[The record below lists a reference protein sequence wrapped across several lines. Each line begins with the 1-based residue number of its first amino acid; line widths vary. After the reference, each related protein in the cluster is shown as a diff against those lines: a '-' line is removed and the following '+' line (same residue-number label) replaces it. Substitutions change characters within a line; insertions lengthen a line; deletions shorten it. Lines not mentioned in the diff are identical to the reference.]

1 MSGSSNARLEI
12 VVQFIGMIGKVSF
25 RELVVAAACASLSCC
40 VAAES
45 LRTIAEVRSLTAK
58 EMDEHRPVDLE
69 GLVVSRTF
77 SEGILLQDRTGAFI
91 VEDAKGVIASPGD
104 RIRVRGITFIDHAQ
118 GIRQESVRLR
128 RCERLDVGPAPEPK
142 DVDISDFSKGRTN
155 FQLVRVK
162 GFVADA
168 FPDEMDPNWNCLFLR
183 DGDKSLY
190 VSVPNDFGMRKW
202 LSQLIDADVT
212 LTGIGFP
219 HYAAQRMFIGPHL
232 ELNSSAA
239 IHIDRPAAADPF
251 SAPLLENIDHASV
264 AEIAALRRRCVVGE
278 VQAVWHGDRFL
289 VREAS
294 GRVIRAELSES
305 QPLPKFGQRIRAVGF
320 PESDVFKINLS
331 AVQWREEPGGRLPPL
346 QVVETTAERIL
357 FSDGGERQ
365 VKPEYH
371 GCLLRLRGS
380 VRSVRRDIPG
390 REEVILDCGRVRV
403 PVDVRA
409 CSMAADGIEIGFEVE
424 VTGICVMDVEN
435 RRSRTYFPETDGF
448 LLVPRTVAD
457 VRVVSRPSWWTP
469 SRLLV
474 VILSLAG
481 MLVVFAGWVRVLNRL
496 VERRSR
502 ELFKETAARA
512 GADLRVDERT
522 RLAVE
527 LHDSISQNLTGASF
541 QIDAAESMMTENP
554 ESAAKCLAN
563 ARVVL
568 GACRRELRDCISD
581 LRDRTLEEHDAG
593 EALRKAL
600 VGRIGTAELTVDFDV
615 PRAKLTDNTFH
626 AIVRIVRELA
636 VNAVR
641 HGHASHVCVRGAMKG
656 GRLAVSVKD
665 DGVGFDPAKRLG
677 VAEGHFGLSGVEE
690 RLRRLGGKLAIVSA
704 PGKGA
709 EMEVTIG

>member
-1 MSGSSNARLEI
+1 MLLISSVRFAVRL
-12 VVQFIGMIGKVSF
+12 S
-25 RELVVAAACASLSCC
+25 VAVACALGMGFCR
-40 VAAES
+40 AEP
-45 LRTIAEVRSLTAK
+45 LRTVAEVRALSAK
-58 EMDEHRPVDLE
+58 EMDEQRPVELE
-69 GLVVSRTF
+69 GLVVARTF
-77 SEGILLQDRTGAFI
+77 SKGILLQDQTGAFI
-91 VEDAKGVIASPGD
+91 VEDGKGVVAEPGD
-104 RIRVRGITFIDHAQ
+104 MVRIRGITFIDHSQ
-118 GIRQESVRLR
+118 GILQESIRLR
-128 RCERLDVGPAPEPK
+128 QCERMGSGPAPAPK
-142 DVDISDFSKGRTN
+142 DVDISVFPRGDAN

-162 GFVADA
+162 GFVIDA

-183 DGDKSLY
+183 DGDQSLY
-190 VSVPNDFGMRKW
+190 VAVPNDLGIRER
-202 LSQLIDADVT
+202 LPQLIDAEVT

-232 ELNSSAA
+232 ELCSSAA

-278 VQAVWHGDRFL
+278 VLAAWHGDRFL

-294 GRVIRAELSES
+294 GRVIRAELFE
-305 QPLPKFGQRIRAVGF
+305 PHTLPSAGQWVRAVGF

-331 AVQWREEPGGRLPPL
+331 AVRWREERGGPLPPL
-346 QVVETTAERIL
+346 QVEDAVAESIL
-357 FSDGGERQ
+357 FSSAGERQ

-371 GCLLRLRGS
+371 GRLLRISGV

-390 REEVILDCGRVRV
+390 REELLLDCGRVRV
-403 PVDVRA
+403 PVDISA
-409 CSMAADGIEIGFEVE
+409 CPAVADGAEVGSCVE
-424 VTGICVMDVEN
+424 VTGVCVMDIEN
-435 RRSRTYFPETDGF
+435 RRSRTHFPETDGF
-448 LLVPRTVAD
+448 LVVLRTAGD
-457 VRVVSRPSWWTP
+457 VRIVARPPWWTP
-469 SRLLV
+469 ARLLV
-474 VILSLAG
+474 VILSLVG
-481 MLVVFAGWVRVLNRL
+481 VLVGFAVWVRVLNRL

-541 QIDAAESMMTENP
+541 QIDAAESMMAENP
-554 ESAAKCLAN
+554 ENAAKCLAN

-568 GACRRELRDCISD
+568 GSCRRELRDCISD

-600 VGRIGTAELTVDFDV
+600 LGRVGTAALSVDFDV

-641 HGHASHVCVRGAMKG
+641 HGRASRIDVRGSMKD
-656 GRLAVSVKD
+656 GRLVVSVKD
-665 DGVGFDPAKRLG
+665 DGSGFDPAKRPG
-677 VAEGHFGLSGVEE
+677 MAEGHFGLSGVEE
-690 RLRRLGGKLAIVSA
+690 RLRRLGGKLKIVSA
-704 PGKGA
+704 PGKGT